1 MKPNE
6 ILLNIMDD
14 KIKEFEEVGDDHVG
28 TSDFTPLKA
37 NAFKLSDDEKIKRIA
52 DSFAEIMDTL
62 GLDLTDDSLSGT
74 PYRVAKMYV
83 KEIFSGLDP
92 KNKPEAKLFKNKY
105 NYDGMIVVRDIELQ
119 SHCEHHFVPIIGKV
133 HVAYY
138 PTDGNVIGLSKLN
151 RIVRHFGKRPQVQE
165 RLNKQILT
173 ELKEMLNTED
183 VAVIVD
189 AFHFCVSTR
198 GVKDTSSSTLTAMY
212 RGKFQDKDTKNE
224 FLKHIESG
232 SSPK

>member
-14 KIKEFEEVGDDHVG
+14 KIKEFEEVGDDHAG
-28 TSDFTPLKA
+28 SSDFTPLRA
-37 NAFKLSDDEKIKRIA
+37 DAFDLSDDEKIQKI
-52 DSFAEIMDTL
+52 SENFAEIMDTL

-92 KNKPEAKLFKNKY
+92 KNKPVAKLFKNKY

-133 HVAYY
+133 HVAYF

-165 RLNKQILT
+165 RLNKQILK
-173 ELKEMLNTED
+173 ELQAMLNTKD

-212 RGKFQDKDTKNE
+212 RGKFQDKDIKNE

-232 SSPK
+232 STPK

>member
-1 MKPNE
+1 
-6 ILLNIMDD
+6 MDD

-28 TSDFTPLKA
+28 SSDFTPLRA
-37 NAFKLSDDEKIKRIA
+37 DAFDLSDDEKIQKI
-52 DSFAEIMDTL
+52 SENFAEIMDTL

-92 KNKPEAKLFKNKY
+92 KNKPVAKLFKNKY

-165 RLNKQILT
+165 RLNKQILK
-173 ELKEMLNTED
+173 ELQTMLNTKD

-212 RGKFQDKDTKNE
+212 RGKFQDKDIKNE
-224 FLKHIESG
+224 FLKHIKSG
-232 SSPK
+232 STPK

>member
-6 ILLNIMDD
+6 ILLNIMED
-14 KIKEFEEVGDDHVG
+14 KIKEFEEIGDDHVS
-28 TSDFTPLKA
+28 TSDYTPLKP
-37 NAFKLSDDEKIKRIA
+37 NAFDLSDDKKIKKIA
-52 DSFAEIMDTL
+52 ENFAEIMDTL

-92 KNKPEAKLFKNKY
+92 KNKPAAKLFKNKY

-138 PTDGNVIGLSKLN
+138 PSDGNVIGLSKLN

-165 RLNKQILT
+165 RLNKQILK
-173 ELKEMLNTED
+173 ELQTMLNTKD

-212 RGKFQDKDTKNE
+212 RGKFQDKNTKNE

-232 SSPK
+232 STPK

>member
-28 TSDFTPLKA
+28 SSDFTPLRA
-37 NAFKLSDDEKIKRIA
+37 DAFDLSDDEKIQKI
-52 DSFAEIMDTL
+52 SENFAEIMDTL

-92 KNKPEAKLFKNKY
+92 KNKPVAKLFKNKY

-165 RLNKQILT
+165 RLNKQILK
-173 ELKEMLNTED
+173 ELQTMLNTKD

-212 RGKFQDKDTKNE
+212 RGKFQDKDIKNE
-224 FLKHIESG
+224 FLKHIKSG
-232 SSPK
+232 STPK